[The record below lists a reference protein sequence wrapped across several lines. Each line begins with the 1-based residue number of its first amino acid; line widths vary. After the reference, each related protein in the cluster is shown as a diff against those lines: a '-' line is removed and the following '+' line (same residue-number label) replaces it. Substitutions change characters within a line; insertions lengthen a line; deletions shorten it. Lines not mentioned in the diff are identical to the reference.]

1 MNGDAAGI
9 AGLVCLDL
17 QDPSVRQPP
26 GLFYSYV
33 YLLSRTILQG
43 THSAQRDYGGFNLRR
58 WRRNEQGSQQA
69 EVS

>member
-1 MNGDAAGI
+1 MNGAATGI
-9 AGLVCLDL
+9 TGLVCWDL

-43 THSAQRDYGGFNLRR
+43 THSAQWDYDGFNLQRR
-58 WRRNEQGSQQA
+58 RRNEQGSQQA